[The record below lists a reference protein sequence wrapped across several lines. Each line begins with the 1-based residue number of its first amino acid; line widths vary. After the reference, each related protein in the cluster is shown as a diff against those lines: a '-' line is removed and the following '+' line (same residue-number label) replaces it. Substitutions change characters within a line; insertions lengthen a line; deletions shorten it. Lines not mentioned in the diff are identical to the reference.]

1 MGFFAARFN
10 ARMER
15 SMAMDTKIQFQK
27 NAMVLAADGQ
37 QVGTLSRVVVDPDT
51 RVLTDIVVRK
61 SALFNPDEKVVPIEL
76 VAETTEDQILMHDEA
91 GDLESFPPFEEKLL
105 VDANEYAD
113 QLPSSGTSGELP
125 SSIFGSNDLGM
136 IVVRPAAGKRLVT
149 QIKQNIPEGTVA
161 MKEGAKV
168 VTIEGKHVGNVEQ
181 VLADPS
187 VDQVTHLLIARGV
200 FMKEMK
206 LIPIHWVMM
215 MGRKK
220 VHLRVKK
227 ASVEELDNASIA
239 G

>member
-1 MGFFAARFN
+1 MDLFPARFS

-27 NAMVLAADGQ
+27 NATVLAADGQ
-37 QVGTLSRVVVDPDT
+37 QVGTLSRVVVNPDT
-51 RVLTDIVVRK
+51 RALTAIVVRK

-113 QLPSSGTSGELP
+113 ELPPSGKQP

-136 IVVRPAAGKRLVT
+136 TVTRPAPGTQLVT

-168 VTIEGKHVGNVEQ
+168 LTIEGKHVGNVEQ
-181 VLADPS
+181 VLADPL
-187 VDQVTHLLIARGV
+187 VDQITHLLISRGM
-200 FMKEMK
+200 FMKETK
-206 LIPIHWVMM
+206 LIPINWVMM
-215 MGRKK
+215 MGGEK

-227 ASVEELDNASIA
+227 ASVEELNEYPIA